1 MNFISYLY
9 NYFFSTKTYN
19 KLNEDL
25 KKDIQNGIKLKKS
38 NIDNSKNTRILF
50 LNDIKKV
57 HKLKHIEITNNKKYY
72 DCYLDYILKKKLIK
86 INKHIYDFDIT
97 VENSEIFE

>member
-9 NYFFSTKTYN
+9 NYFFSVKTYN

-38 NIDNSKNTRILF
+38 NINTSKNTHILF

-57 HKLKHIEITNNKKYY
+57 HKLNHIEIQNNKKYY

-86 INKHIYDFDIT
+86 INKQIYNDDF
-97 VENSEIFE
+97 E